1 MIDVKVGHYYYA
13 DLSPVKGD
21 ELGGFFRK
29 VKVIARRGKLV
40 QVIPFKNVGSSSNYV
55 KMLTFHQRAID
66 VSRIRSEL
74 AEAPS
79 AFEYDYDYDD

>member
-1 MIDVKVGHYYYA
+1 MDVKVGHYYYA

-29 VKVIARRGKLV
+29 VKVIAKRGNLV
-40 QVIPFKNVGSSSNYV
+40 QVIPFRNVGKSSNHV
-55 KMLTFHQRAID
+55 KMLTFHQRTID

-74 AEAPS
+74 AETPS
-79 AFEYDYDYDD
+79 CFEYDCDDE

>member
-1 MIDVKVGHYYYA
+1 MDVKVGHYYYA

-29 VKVIARRGKLV
+29 VKVIAKRGNLV
-40 QVIPFKNVGSSSNYV
+40 QVIPFRNVGKSSSHV
-55 KMLTFHQRAID
+55 KMLTFHQRTID
-66 VSRIRSEL
+66 VSRISSEL

-79 AFEYDYDYDD
+79 CFEYDCDDE